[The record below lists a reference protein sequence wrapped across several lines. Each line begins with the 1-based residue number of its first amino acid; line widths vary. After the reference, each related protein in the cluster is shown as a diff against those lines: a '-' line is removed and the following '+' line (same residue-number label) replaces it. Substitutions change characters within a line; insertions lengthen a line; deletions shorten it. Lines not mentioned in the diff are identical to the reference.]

1 VTQCGTSAIVKKRIS
16 GHFRFGPIPL
26 KNADGM
32 LIEMLS

>member
-1 VTQCGTSAIVKKRIS
+1 MRHVGDCEKADKGT
-16 GHFRFGPIPL
+16 FRFGPIPL